1 MIDGLRAFA
10 ADVAQ
15 FLAAQNRAAAPA
27 WTNPDRTRDRR
38 LLVMTGVGALALLIQ
53 HYLVVNMGSGLPLLL
68 WRLGF
73 EDTARTVHAA
83 FADPVSGSFTLLLSW
98 ACGIILVLLVLP
110 AVALRLTGARLRDFG
125 LRLGHGD
132 ARIYAILFLLML
144 PFVAGAAMTPDFSSY
159 YPFYKVPPDQP
170 LWPRFAVW
178 EAAYILQFLAVEF
191 FFRGAML
198 HVARHR
204 FGAWAILLPLLP
216 YMMIHFGKPWPESA
230 GAVVAGLVLGYL
242 SLRTGSILYG
252 VALHVGVAL
261 TMDFAALAVTG
272 RLF

>member
-1 MIDGLRAFA
+1 MMGRLSAFA
-10 ADVAQ
+10 ADVVQ
-15 FLAAQNRAAAPA
+15 FLAAQNREAAPA
-27 WTNPDRTRDRR
+27 WTTPDRVKDRR
-38 LLVMTGVGALALLIQ
+38 LLVVIGVGALALLLQ
-53 HYLVVNMGSGLPLLL
+53 HYLVVNMGAGVPLLL

-73 EDTARTVHAA
+73 EDAARAVHAA
-83 FADPVSGSFTLLLSW
+83 FADPQSGGFTLLLSW
-98 ACGIILVLLVLP
+98 ACGVVLVLLLLP
-110 AVALRLTGARLRDFG
+110 ATALRLTGARLRDFG
-125 LRLGHGD
+125 LRPGRGD
-132 ARIYAILFLLML
+132 ARIYAILFLMML

-170 LWPRFAVW
+170 LWPRFAIW

-191 FFRGAML
+191 FFRGALL
-198 HVARHR
+198 HAARHR

-252 VALHVGVAL
+252 VMLHVGVAL